1 MASTENN
8 NTYTRSLDI
17 EVLAKELIIYQKLE
31 GDVNCVVWDAAIVL
45 AKYLEELY
53 KKNCQFLQGLDVIEL
68 GAGLGPVGLVAASLG
83 ANVLLTDLFD
93 AIPLLQFNINE
104 NKALCKGEIRSA
116 VLKWGDKIDFGYI
129 PDKILLADCIYYKE
143 SIDSL
148 IDTLRYYATEKTEI
162 ILAQE
167 LRESDVQKNNWDY
180 FLENVKN
187 YFRCVVVPISEQNPD
202 YCSPDIVLLKLFKI

>member
-83 ANVLLTDLFD
+83 
-93 AIPLLQFNINE
+93 
-104 NKALCKGEIRSA
+104 
-116 VLKWGDKIDFGYI
+116 
-129 PDKILLADCIYYKE
+129 
-143 SIDSL
+143 
-148 IDTLRYYATEKTEI
+148 
-162 ILAQE
+162 
-167 LRESDVQKNNWDY
+167 
-180 FLENVKN
+180 
-187 YFRCVVVPISEQNPD
+187 
-202 YCSPDIVLLKLFKI
+202 